1 MFRRKR
7 IERDEPDSDEG
18 RETRLEL
25 EVLPATSPEHLAKLQ
40 TEERRCPTCTF
51 RIINPMTD
59 RCPRCFSSVP
69 PSDHTNCGECDYQG
83 NCELAQIKKRIPKR

>member
-7 IERDEPDSDEG
+7 SGRDEREDDG
-18 RETRLEL
+18 RGEVRLEL
-25 EVLPATSPEHLAKLQ
+25 EVLPASSPEHRAKLQ
-40 TEERRCPTCTF
+40 TEERRCPTCRF
-51 RIINPMTD
+51 MIINPMTD